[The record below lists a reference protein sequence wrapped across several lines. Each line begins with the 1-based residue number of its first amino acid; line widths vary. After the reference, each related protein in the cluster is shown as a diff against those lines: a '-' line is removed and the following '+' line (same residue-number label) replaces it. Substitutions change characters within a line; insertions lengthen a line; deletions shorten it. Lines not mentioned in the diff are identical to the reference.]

1 MISLPTWPR
10 RSSANSQKY
19 RRPIIGV
26 LATKRTKATNSTK
39 FSQGALRAPVSSS
52 PVAQKEKSP
61 TIAAQGYDALDIV
74 VSNVVLFELVKSFRA
89 LRKFFPRPR
98 ES

>member
-1 MISLPTWPR
+1 VSL
-10 RSSANSQKY
+10 
-19 RRPIIGV
+19 
-26 LATKRTKATNSTK
+26 
-39 FSQGALRAPVSSS
+39 S

>member
-1 MISLPTWPR
+1 MISLPTSPR
-10 RSSANSQKY
+10 RSSADSQKY
-19 RRPIIGV
+19 QCPIIGV
-26 LATKRTKATNSTK
+26 LATKRTKAT
-39 FSQGALRAPVSSS
+39 
-52 PVAQKEKSP
+52 
-61 TIAAQGYDALDIV
+61 IAAPGYDALDIV